1 MRAALAFGDTGIDCY
16 RAAAATR
23 RNLGTALPIRARWD
37 GPLDVKGAAL
47 ALTFGADEIAGPMAP
62 PKQRYKLAQLGGPP
76 EDGGRPSPAFVESL
90 IQAAGRFPAQETSMS
105 AFLDEIRAKV
115 DGGTRLSFDDGVR
128 LMKEHDVG
136 ALGALANRVRERRH
150 GDRTYFNVN
159 MHLNAT
165 NVCVADCHFC
175 SFARL
180 QEGMPGAYTM
190 TVEEAVGKVRARPA
204 DMTEI
209 HIVNGLHPGLP
220 FSLLRGAACA
230 RSSASGRTCTSRAS
244 PPSRSHYYAEH
255 YGMTITEV
263 LERLVAAGLG
273 SLPGGGAEVFAE
285 RVRRKICADKVDADG
300 WLAIHRV
307 AHKMGLR
314 SNCTLLYGHI
324 ETVEERVDHLVRLRA
339 LQDETGGF
347 QTFIPLAFH
356 NENNALEKL
365 PGPTGVDDLRL
376 FAVARLMLDNIPH
389 VKAYWAMLGVKA
401 AQIALVVRRRRRR
414 RHRRGREDLQDGRL
428 ARARRAD
435 ALGAGAAHP
444 RRRPH
449 RRSSATRCT
458 TSSPKVRRSTRCC
471 RSSSASRWR
480 CSRERVIERSCGW
493 RRRRSS
499 TRGRSS
505 RGSSP
510 SRRPTSS
517 CSSAR
522 RRRARAGWPSASAT
536 WRSCRWR
543 RCARQGDLVAVPGV
557 CIGARAARSARCC
570 WCRTCRRTS

>member
-1 MRAALAFGDTGIDCY
+1 
-16 RAAAATR
+16 
-23 RNLGTALPIRARWD
+23 
-37 GPLDVKGAAL
+37 
-47 ALTFGADEIAGPMAP
+47 MA
-62 PKQRYKLAQLGGPP
+62 
-76 EDGGRPSPAFVESL
+76 S
-90 IQAAGRFPAQETSMS
+90 
-105 AFLDEIRAKV
+105 FLDEIAAKV
-115 DGGTRLSFDDGVR
+115 DGGARLSFEDGVR

-136 ALGALANRVRERRH
+136 ALGVLANRVRERKH

-190 TVEEAVGKVRARPA
+190 TIEEAVQKVRSRPN

-220 FSLLRGAACA
+220 FSYYEELLRAIKRERPQLHIKGFTAVEI
-230 RSSASGRTCTSRAS
+230 
-244 PPSRSHYYAEH
+244 HYYAEH
-255 YGMTITEV
+255 YGMTVTEV
-263 LERLVAAGLG
+263 LEKLRAAGLD

-307 AHKMGLR
+307 AHKMGMR

-324 ETVEERVDHLVRLRA
+324 ETVEERVDHMLRLRT

-365 PGPTGVDDLRL
+365 PGPTGVDDLRV

-401 AQIALVVRRRRRR
+401 AQIALWYGADDV
-414 RHRRGREDLQDGRL
+414 DGTVEEEKIYKM
-428 ARARRAD
+428 AGSRAPD
-435 ALGAGAAHP
+435 AL
-444 RRRPH
+444 
-449 RRSSATRCT
+449 TRAEL
-458 TSSPKVRRSTRCC
+458 VRL
-471 RSSSASRWR
+471 
-480 CSRERVIERSCGW
+480 I
-493 RRRRSS
+493 
-499 TRGRSS
+499 
-505 RGSSP
+505 
-510 SRRPTSS
+510 
-517 CSSAR
+517 
-522 RRRARAGWPSASAT
+522 
-536 WRSCRWR
+536 
-543 RCARQGDLVAVPGV
+543 
-557 CIGARAARSARCC
+557 RAAGRVPVERDTLYNVVAEGATLDAVLSTKQRKSLSVLA
-570 WCRTCRRTS
+570 